1 MCSCLKKIN
10 KIKQYKHQRNKKHI
24 VFSFLRIPFDRVYNV
39 KTVLL
44 AILRHSSTLKV
55 QPLYLQL
62 CDQYSGYGTL
72 HCYIGKGSCPGS
84 ANGNCFPNH
93 VWSSTLISGTSY
105 YALNLNSGGV
115 DTTHSTLS
123 NRYATH
129 AFAVRC
135 VLDLKY
141 FRIKMFQKMSLCL
154 CNNVFICTCI

>member
-84 ANGNCFPNH
+84 AVGTNNANDCHPYH
-93 VWSSTLISGTSY
+93 VWSTPATEGTAMDRGMFSGEFIYTY
-105 YALNLNSGGV
+105 YH
-115 DTTHSTLS
+115 DYT
-123 NRYATH
+123 YA
-129 AFAVRC
+129 FSVRC
-135 VLDLKY
+135 VLGFVLLQSKNTVGY
-141 FRIKMFQKMSLCL
+141 YCG
-154 CNNVFICTCI
+154 C

>member
-84 ANGNCFPNH
+84 AVGTNNANDCHPYH
-93 VWSSTLISGTSY
+93 VWTSDSDRSTYY
-105 YALNLNSGGV
+105 YAPHLQYGV
-115 DTTHSTLS
+115 FTPDWDGTYT
-123 NRYATH
+123 YA
-129 AFAVRC
+129 FSVRC
-135 VLDLKY
+135 VLDMDVPKQWY
-141 FRIKMFQKMSLCL
+141 KE
-154 CNNVFICTCI
+154 